1 MVDPS
6 LRWYVLPMA
15 KPEMKAT
22 VVVAPVAVKP
32 TPKPTPCDYP
42 PARRVRVER
51 HGSNNYSVH
60 EDVYF
65 GRPEKTRVLV
75 ANVARV
81 PAEDE
86 VRLWLENFLGVDRFG
101 DSGL

>member
-1 MVDPS
+1 
-6 LRWYVLPMA
+6 
-15 KPEMKAT
+15 MKAS
-22 VVVAPVAVKP
+22 VVVAPVAVRPVPKA
-32 TPKPTPCDYP
+32 TPSDYP

-51 HGSNNYSVH
+51 HGSNDYSVH
-60 EDVYF
+60 EDVYM
-65 GRPEKTRVLV
+65 GKPEKTRVLV
-75 ANVARV
+75 AHAARV